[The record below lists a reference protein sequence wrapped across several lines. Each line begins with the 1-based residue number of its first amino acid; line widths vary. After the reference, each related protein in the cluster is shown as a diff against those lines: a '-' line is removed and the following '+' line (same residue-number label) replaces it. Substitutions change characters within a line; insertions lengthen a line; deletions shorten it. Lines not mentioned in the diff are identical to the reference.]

1 MGKKKVNP
9 RRIPLP
15 KNAADK
21 DAIIEEAMKDDMTHG
36 WLLVASA
43 LSDLGYDNISELSDA
58 VNSFIETGS
67 ALDDETKNIQ
77 KKAAWSS
84 KEHRDAEIRRARSV
98 LGIPNTPLNADKVK
112 SPVELAA
119 FKKKVQKVALQ
130 VALSVIYIYLG
141 LEGTGRFSQD
151 ELKKVFFSADLTLAE
166 IESGANSFENIE
178 RELLNRMVSFEL
190 AKVNTTETTQTKEN

>member
-1 MGKKKVNP
+1 
-9 RRIPLP
+9 
-15 KNAADK
+15 
-21 DAIIEEAMKDDMTHG
+21 MKDDMTHG

-98 LGIPNTPLNADKVK
+98 LGIPNTPLNAYKVK

-119 FKKKVQKVALQ
+119 FKKKGAKGGAAGCTVGNLSGPGRNRTFQPGRIKESFLQ
-130 VALSVIYIYLG
+130 CGSDLG
-141 LEGTGRFSQD
+141 RD
-151 ELKKVFFSADLTLAE
+151 R
-166 IESGANSFENIE
+166 E
-178 RELLNRMVSFEL
+178 RS
-190 AKVNTTETTQTKEN
+190 

>member
-15 KNAADK
+15 KNAVDK
-21 DAIIEEAMKDDMTHG
+21 DAIIEEAMNDDMTHG

-98 LGIPNTPLNADKVK
+98 LGIPNTPLNAYKVK

-119 FKKKVQKVALQ
+119 FKKKGAKGGAAGCTVGYLSWLGGNRALQ
-130 VALSVIYIYLG
+130 
-141 LEGTGRFSQD
+141 R
-151 ELKKVFFSADLTLAE
+151 
-166 IESGANSFENIE
+166 
-178 RELLNRMVSFEL
+178 R
-190 AKVNTTETTQTKEN
+190 

>member
-1 MGKKKVNP
+1 
-9 RRIPLP
+9 
-15 KNAADK
+15 
-21 DAIIEEAMKDDMTHG
+21 MKDDMTHG

-130 VALSVIYIYLG
+130 VALSVIYLG
-141 LEGTGRFSQD
+141 LEGTGRFSRD

-190 AKVNTTETTQTKEN
+190 AKVNTEESVQTKEI